1 MKTRLCMIYRDVIA
15 KRLERKR
22 QQLLQIERWMESGNE
37 VVTAVDKRKYVELK
51 AVVNELENCLDIADS
66 MFNAGGKDDNEEKRE

>member
-22 QQLLQIERWMESGNE
+22 KQLVEIERRIESGNDI
-37 VVTAVDKRKYVELK
+37 TTSQDKRKYIELK

-66 MFNAGGKDDNEEKRE
+66 MFNAVGKNDDEEKRE